1 MDLQVIKHSK
11 KARIDKP
18 KHEHD
23 AGFDVF
29 ATTVN
34 IIHSKHKAIFETDR
48 GSGSY
53 GSTNKLNN

>member
-23 AGFDVF
+23 SFYK
-29 ATTVN
+29 TKR
-34 IIHSKHKAIFETDR
+34 II
-48 GSGSY
+48 
-53 GSTNKLNN
+53 